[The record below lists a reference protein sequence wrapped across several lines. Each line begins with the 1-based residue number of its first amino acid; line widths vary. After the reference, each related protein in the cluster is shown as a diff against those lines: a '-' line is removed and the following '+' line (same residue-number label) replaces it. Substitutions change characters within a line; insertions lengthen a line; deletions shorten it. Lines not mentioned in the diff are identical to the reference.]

1 MHYFIIEKTLYLQ
14 QSALFFGILQYNIQ
28 FKELVYFYYVIIFY
42 NYNIFVNVFKKT
54 FVNLFKYK
62 LMKCIGLIKN

>member
-42 NYNIFVNVFKKT
+42 NYNTFVNVFKKT